1 MPCARLVTGCGHQI
15 AQPHLARTQEQQPES
30 SRRARAAVAM
40 AAALALPIRQQIIDW
55 LDAKGLDVAAIH
67 AHAQVLQ
74 AIFAEGLARRPCG
87 VLALEN
93 LVVPLD
99 GPARGNVLTFRHA
112 GAALWHEK
120 LKQAGI
126 TVDLRGDRLRVGF
139 GLYQTEA
146 DVKLL
151 LERMLTLR

>member
-1 MPCARLVTGCGHQI
+1 MGATFDPSGLYRIG
-15 AQPHLARTQEQQPES
+15 
-30 SRRARAAVAM
+30 AM
-40 AAALALPIRQQIIDW
+40 FDW
-55 LDAKGLDVAAIH
+55 LDAKGLDAAAIH
-67 AHAQVLQ
+67 AHAHTLQ
-74 AIFAEGLARRPCG
+74 AIFAEGLARQPCG

-93 LVVPLD
+93 LVVSLD
-99 GPARGNVLTFRHA
+99 EPARGNFLTFRHTD
-112 GAALWHEK
+112 AALWHEK

-139 GLYQTEA
+139 GLYQTEG